1 MKIEE
6 LLERLSEYNGD
17 LSKDLKNLELSEIE
31 KMIGKMNEIQKDLE
45 KKKKSFEDNP
55 SKAAPKLLTVK
66 EAAEYLKV
74 TTTTIHNL
82 KNSGKIKFRK
92 IGGSIRFTYE
102 DLNVYFF
109 QTQFNH
115 ALCNVSNI
123 NVDKSTAEI
132 VPFEKDI
139 FYKILKE
146 NRGWIYL
153 LNADWVKNGR
163 FSKKEF
169 RKYFRLAEDSEEAAI
184 KYNLLG
190 K

>member
-6 LLERLSEYNGD
+6 LLERLSDYNGD

-31 KMIGKMNEIQKDLE
+31 MMIGKMNEIQKDLE
-45 KKKKSFEDNP
+45 KNKKRFEDNP
-55 SKAAPKLLTVK
+55 SKVAPKLLTVK
-66 EAAEYLKV
+66 EAAEYLRV

-102 DLNVYFF
+102 DLKVYFF
-109 QTQFNH
+109 ETQFNH
-115 ALCNVSNI
+115 AICNESNI
-123 NVDKSTAEI
+123 HFDKSTSEV
-132 VPFEKDI
+132 VPFVKDK
-139 FYKILKE
+139 FYEIIKE

-153 LNADWVKNGR
+153 LNADWFKSGR

-169 RKYFRLAEDSEEAAI
+169 RKHFRIAEDFEESALKYAI
-184 KYNLLG
+184 I
-190 K
+190 